1 MRIPKGFSRFISL
14 ARSYLKNPDTRLR
27 LLQAVKEYAKNKNA
41 LIKHFR
47 GDLQMLIG
55 LVKGWHRGAYTQI
68 PKNTIILAIAA
79 LLYFLSPLDTVPD
92 FLGLIGFTDDA
103 AVILFVLNSLRK
115 EIDRYQ
121 QWKSG

>member
-1 MRIPKGFSRFISL
+1 MRKPKGFSRFINL
-14 ARSYLKNPDTRLR
+14 AGSYLKNPNTRLH

-47 GDLQMLIG
+47 GDLQLLIS
-55 LVKGWHRGAYTQI
+55 LVKDWHRGAYTQV
-68 PKNTIILAIAA
+68 PRNTVILIIAA

-103 AVILFVLNSLRK
+103 GVILFVLNSLRK
-115 EIDRYQ
+115 EIDRYR